1 MTISNV
7 LVGALDR
14 GGRWSRVKG
23 ETCKDLIEEKQAR
36 PSERD
41 DGALGALGAG
51 GVKWVEKPRTT
62 QSKRHLILFPT
73 FLWQFKL

>member
-1 MTISNV
+1 MTKAKKGLANAGSRGSSVTVTISNV

-23 ETCKDLIEEKQAR
+23 ETCKDLIEEKQAL

-51 GVKWVEKPRTT
+51 GVK
-62 QSKRHLILFPT
+62 
-73 FLWQFKL
+73 

>member
-23 ETCKDLIEEKQAR
+23 ETCKDLIEEKQAL

-41 DGALGALGAG
+41 DGALGALGAS
-51 GVKWVEKPRTT
+51 GVK
-62 QSKRHLILFPT
+62 
-73 FLWQFKL
+73 

>member
-23 ETCKDLIEEKQAR
+23 ETCKDLIEEKQAF

-51 GVKWVEKPRTT
+51 GVK
-62 QSKRHLILFPT
+62 
-73 FLWQFKL
+73 